1 MGRSCA
7 GVHESIRSEL
17 LLLPATT
24 PVVQQLV
31 PELEQSLAVFVRSL
45 VRPGGTCRVVELIST
60 TGGWEGRGT
69 FN

>member
-7 GVHESIRSEL
+7 GVHASIRSE
-17 LLLPATT
+17 LPATT

>member
-7 GVHESIRSEL
+7 GVHASIRSEL

-31 PELEQSLAVFVRSL
+31 PELEQQPEVLVRS
-45 VRPGGTCRVVELIST
+45 GTRT
-60 TGGWEGRGT
+60 
-69 FN
+69 